1 MKEKKLNLRK
11 IREIFKFYPEIKL
24 VYFFG
29 SKIKREDGFLSDYD
43 FAVYLEEK
51 DTKKLFEI
59 KIDLINR
66 LTKIL
71 KTDEIDLVIL
81 NTAESPELKYNI
93 IKDGELIFEQEPYKV
108 LIEPKILNEYFDF
121 RLILFK
127 NNLAKSI

>member
-29 SKIKREDGFLSDYD
+29 SKIKGEDGFLSDYD

-71 KTDEIDLVIL
+71 KTDKIDLVIL

-121 RLILFK
+121 RLTLFK
-127 NNLAKSI
+127 NNLAKSV